1 MNNLETIENY
11 LTGQLAPADRTRF
24 EATLRTDPALAES
37 LAFYVQTK
45 HVVRAEAR
53 KERKAE
59 LDALRQTP
67 RQQPVP
73 MRWVAAA
80 SVLLLL
86 GLGWLIFRLDN
97 EVPTTAQLT
106 DTYLADTYGQLGTT
120 MSGGTTGTLE
130 QGIDLYNRQQYA
142 EAEAI
147 FTRELN
153 RQTNRSRRSS
163 GSTLKGGLGLAS
175 GSDRL
180 LKFTGLAAFQQQ
192 KYDVAIK
199 RFQQLGQRTDL
210 FSNPGLF
217 LEALARLKRNEPMD
231 KEQAKKLLGT
241 VINRNLE
248 GKKAAEQLI
257 ETL

>member
-11 LTGQLAPADRTRF
+11 LSGQLTPAQRTQF
-24 EATLRTDPALAES
+24 EANLRTNPTLSES
-37 LAFYVQTK
+37 LAFYVQAK
-45 HVVRAEAR
+45 QVAGVEAR
-53 KERKAE
+53 NQRKAE
-59 LDALRQTP
+59 LDALRPYPKQ
-67 RQQPVP
+67 RSAP

-86 GLGWLIFRLDN
+86 GLGWFIFRLGN
-97 EVPTTAQLT
+97 EAPTTTQLA
-106 DTYLADTYGQLGTT
+106 DAYLSDTYGQLSTN
-120 MSGGTTGTLE
+120 MSGEGAGALE

-147 FTRELN
+147 FIRELD
-153 RQTNRSRRSS
+153 RQATHNNPVP
-163 GSTLKGGLGLAS
+163 GSTLKGELEQAP

-180 LKFTGLAAFQQQ
+180 LKFAGLAALQQQ
-192 KYDVAIK
+192 KYDVAIA
-199 RFQQLGQRTDL
+199 RFHQLGERTDL

-231 KEQAKKLLGT
+231 KEEAEKLLED

-248 GKKAAEQLI
+248 GKANAEQLL
-257 ETL
+257 TQ